1 MDHPFSLNRRL
12 LAEGLGTL
20 LLVATVVGSGIMADA
35 LSNDVAISLL
45 GNTIATGAILYVL
58 ITIFGPVSGAHFNP
72 AVSFVFY
79 LRGDLAGGMTLLYM
93 IVQVCGGILGTW
105 AAHAMFEVPILQI
118 STVDRSGFGNCISE
132 IIATFGL
139 VFVIFT
145 AISQNSKSIPMLVGL
160 YISAAYWFTASTS
173 FANPAVA
180 IARSFSDTFAGIRP
194 IELLMFIPAEL
205 CGAYVSII
213 LVRWHY
219 RGQK

>member
-1 MDHPFSLNRRL
+1 LEHPFSLNRRL
-12 LAEGLGTL
+12 FAEGLGTL
-20 LLVATVVGSGIMADA
+20 LLVATIVGSGIMADA

-45 GNTIATGAILYVL
+45 GNTIATGAILFVL

-79 LRGDLAGGMTLLYM
+79 LRGDLAGAMALCYI
-93 IVQVCGGILGTW
+93 IVQISGGILGTW
-105 AAHAMFEVPILQI
+105 AAHVMFEVPILQI
-118 STVDRSGFGNCISE
+118 STVERSGLGNYVSE

-139 VFVIFT
+139 VFVIVT

-180 IARSFSDTFAGIRP
+180 IARSLSDTFAGIRP

-205 CGAYVSII
+205 FGAFVAFI
-213 LVRWHY
+213 LVRWLY
-219 RGQK
+219 RSQN

>member
-1 MDHPFSLNRRL
+1 
-12 LAEGLGTL
+12 
-20 LLVATVVGSGIMADA
+20 MADS

-45 GNTIATGAILYVL
+45 GNTIATGAILFVL
-58 ITIFGPVSGAHFNP
+58 IKIFRPVSGAHFNP

-79 LRGDLAGGMTLLYM
+79 LRGDLAGALTLLYM
-93 IVQVCGGILGTW
+93 IVQIW
-105 AAHAMFEVPILQI
+105 
-118 STVDRSGFGNCISE
+118 NCISE

-139 VFVIFT
+139 VFVIVT

-180 IARSFSDTFAGIRP
+180 IARSLSDTFAGIRP

-205 CGAYVSII
+205 CGAYVAFI
-213 LVRWHY
+213 LVRWLY
-219 RGQK
+219 RGQN